1 MVQTSESHNADTMYT
16 RIKNY
21 FNIDR
26 QQLALNLVWYWAWVG
41 LKFTKIVEYIFRLV
55 LSLPN
60 GLLVYSQPDIKTTA
74 GQKIEL
80 LNALDERGDV
90 ILNKLNLFLKKYW
103 EVASDATAHETNG
116 FDFRKLS
123 KFINCTVLVCTY
135 ILNTVPAEVERILS
149 EDDRAAMSDND
160 QIETKRLVVEID
172 NQGNCYKV
180 VKGKRVKLFLGHTD
194 FDTC

>member
-60 GLLVYSQPDIKTTA
+60 GLLVNSQPDIKTTT

-90 ILNKLNLFLKKYW
+90 ILNKLNLFLKLQ
-103 EVASDATAHETNG
+103 ATRPHTKPTDLISESYQS
-116 FDFRKLS
+116 LS
-123 KFINCTVLVCTY
+123 IARC
-135 ILNTVPAEVERILS
+135 
-149 EDDRAAMSDND
+149 
-160 QIETKRLVVEID
+160 
-172 NQGNCYKV
+172 
-180 VKGKRVKLFLGHTD
+180 
-194 FDTC
+194 